1 MLRRGDGVGI
11 ECTRRLV
18 RGVRLDAGQDGR
30 LAAAAEVGI
39 TDPADDRAVVDAL
52 VRLRA
57 ELGDTAGVTRIATF
71 PPASTMHRLDVTGSN
86 GVDLNAVRAQL
97 SREQHI
103 TSTLLLDDGP
113 RRWLLAVRWDD
124 AYVRRI
130 EELAER
136 AGFVDVTVE
145 PSPVA
150 IARVVS
156 PRVTRIRRDAA
167 TDESFESLYDS
178 GHPVVAASVD
188 SVGRVAPSLVMTEA
202 EFSPGWF
209 DEIED
214 AVELV
219 TEIRRFVDGLDDR
232 TTAGGSDPAAAC
244 RRRVSDVPSTRPEVT
259 RAPVRRPRC
268 GGRCGRPDRTTSSG
282 RHDPANGRPPIDPLD
297 RPWAVERLSNLP
309 PKPDPATIGPVKR
322 AIGRVLPR
330 RSTKD

>member
-39 TDPADDRAVVDAL
+39 TDADDDRAVVDAL

-57 ELGDTAGVTRIATF
+57 ELGDTGGVTRIATF

-97 SREQHI
+97 LREQHI

-113 RRWLLAVRWDD
+113 RLWLLAVRWDD
-124 AYVRRI
+124 AYVRRV

-167 TDESFESLYDS
+167 TDESFDSLYDS

-188 SVGRVAPSLVMTEA
+188 SVGRVAPALVMTEA

-232 TTAGGSDPAAAC
+232 TTAGDPTRLRLAGVAYPMFPPHDLRSPERQCVALGAAVGAAGLTG
-244 RRRVSDVPSTRPEVT
+244 RLRPVDVILPTVT
-259 RAPVRRPRC
+259 R
-268 GGRCGRPDRTTSSG
+268 
-282 RHDPANGRPPIDPLD
+282 IDPLD